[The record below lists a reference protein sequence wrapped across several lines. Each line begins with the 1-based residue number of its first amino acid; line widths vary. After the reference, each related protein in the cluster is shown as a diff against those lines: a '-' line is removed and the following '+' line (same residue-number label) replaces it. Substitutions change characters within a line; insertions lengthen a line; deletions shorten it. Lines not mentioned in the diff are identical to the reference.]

1 MVIRAVT
8 LTVHQTV
15 NEPSWER
22 PLTIFVNDQRPLV
35 FPLTDNPVPNRFR
48 ANPLTGSTGTDLS
61 LLGTSN
67 GNTQGVR

>member
-1 MVIRAVT
+1 MVIRTIT

-22 PLTIFVNDQRPLV
+22 PLTIFVNDQRPLGV
-35 FPLTDNPVPNRFR
+35 PLTDNPVPNRFR
-48 ANPLTGSTGTDLS
+48 ANPLTGLRGPDLN
-61 LLGTSN
+61 LLGATN